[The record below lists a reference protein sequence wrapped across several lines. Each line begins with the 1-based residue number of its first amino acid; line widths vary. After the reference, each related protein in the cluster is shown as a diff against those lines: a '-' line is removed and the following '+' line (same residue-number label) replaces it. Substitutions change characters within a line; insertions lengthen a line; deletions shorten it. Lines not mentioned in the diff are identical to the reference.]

1 PPAILHR
8 LADNLR
14 EGVLLFSATGA
25 LAYANPAASALCQ
38 GCRPDDP
45 ESGLTLEAL
54 VPRDA
59 LPAARADGRWSGHL
73 SFGRDSMLLVH
84 VYYQAEE
91 GGWFLVLLQD
101 LREVRAYEQD
111 LLRRHAELNVRLTAA
126 QEKLLQSEKLASI
139 GQLAAGV
146 AHEI

>member
-1 PPAILHR
+1 TGPCATLAALKARRPTTPRASPSSCTRAATLPSPEPARPAAARIRCFPRNSDPHPMPHRNRDGLIPPPALLHR
-8 LADNLR
+8 LAHNLR

-38 GCRPDDP
+38 ACRPDEP

-73 SFGRDSMLLVH
+73 SF
-84 VYYQAEE
+84 
-91 GGWFLVLLQD
+91 
-101 LREVRAYEQD
+101 
-111 LLRRHAELNVRLTAA
+111 
-126 QEKLLQSEKLASI
+126 
-139 GQLAAGV
+139 
-146 AHEI
+146 